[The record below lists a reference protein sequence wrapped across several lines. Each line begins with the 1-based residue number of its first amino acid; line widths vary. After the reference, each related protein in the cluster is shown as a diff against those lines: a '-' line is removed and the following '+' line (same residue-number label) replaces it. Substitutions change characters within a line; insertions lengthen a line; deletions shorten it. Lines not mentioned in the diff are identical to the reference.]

1 MVGEKVLRCHG
12 TSQRSHPETVE
23 GTLGAPEP
31 LSYVHICDFV
41 TLQASSEGA
50 GVNSEM
56 ERDLRVRSSAKRWE
70 LRRLKLLPARHLR

>member
-1 MVGEKVLRCHG
+1 MSWNISEKPSRDSG
-12 TSQRSHPETVE
+12 

-56 ERDLRVRSSAKRWE
+56 ERDLRVRSSTRGGS
-70 LRRLKLLPARHLR
+70 